1 MAVACFTYL
10 LFIFI
15 LLSYLVIQ
23 EHRADLKI
31 EGLTVRVGEAE
42 NGKRELDLVLDS
54 HALSWTVALG
64 ERGGESLLYFVFI
77 DFILSNVYNAN

>member
-54 HALSWTVALG
+54 HALS
-64 ERGGESLLYFVFI
+64 
-77 DFILSNVYNAN
+77 